1 MSEVKPLVDHLFRHS
16 SGQMIAALTRLLGP
30 ARLDLA
36 EEMVQEALIKALQS
50 WPYKGVP
57 LDPKAWLLQVAK
69 NRALDLLRREGA
81 LPRKLK
87 ALGQE
92 MATSDFDPDPVQD
105 DELAMIFMCCH
116 PALSRLTR
124 TTLTLKTVCGF
135 SVDEIAAALL
145 AQPSA
150 VAQRIVRA
158 KRQIEAES
166 IPFAIP
172 DEAALGARRETVLEV
187 LYLLF
192 NEGYSAHSGAEL
204 TRAELCAEAIRLTKM
219 LAANPATSG
228 PPVDALLA
236 LMHLQASRL
245 PARVDGEGG
254 LLLLDQQDRSRWD
267 WGLITTGLRYLE
279 AASSGDALTPHHVE
293 AAIAACHAVAPDAAS
308 VDWARILSLYDDLL
322 ALKPTPVTELNRA
335 IALAMVEGPE
345 AGIRAIEPLE
355 ELALFRSYHLLPSV
369 LGALWLRA
377 GRPEMAA
384 SYYQEALGMVCSVPE
399 RRFLERQLAQC
410 LQ

>member
-1 MSEVKPLVDHLFRHS
+1 MSEIKPLVDHLFRHS
-16 SGQMIAALTRLLGP
+16 AGQMVAALTRLLGP

-36 EEMVQEALIKALQS
+36 EEMVQEALIKALQV

-57 LDPKAWLLQVAK
+57 TNPKAWLLQVAK

-81 LPRKLK
+81 LPRKLQ
-87 ALGQE
+87 ALAAE
-92 MATSDFDPDPVQD
+92 DRPPTADPELVQD

-172 DEAALGARRETVLEV
+172 DEAELGARRENVLEV

-192 NEGYSAHSGAEL
+192 NEGYSAHTGEEL
-204 TRAELCAEAIRLTKM
+204 TRAELCAEAIRLAQM
-219 LAANPATSG
+219 LAANPATAG
-228 PPVDALLA
+228 PPVEALLA

-245 PARVDGEGG
+245 PARVDGAGD

-267 WGLITTGLRYLE
+267 RGLIAAGLRYLD
-279 AASSGDALTPHHVE
+279 AASTGAELTPYHVE
-293 AAIAACHAVAPDAAS
+293 AAIAAHHVVAES
-308 VDWARILSLYDDLL
+308 VDWAQILALYDDLL
-322 ALKPTPVTELNRA
+322 ALKPSPVAELNRA
-335 IALAMVEGPE
+335 IALAMVEGPL
-345 AGIRAIEPLE
+345 AGIRAIEPLA
-355 ELALFRSYHLLPSV
+355 ELPVFRSYHLLPAV
-369 LGALWLRA
+369 LGGLWLRA

-384 SYYQEALGMVCSVPE
+384 SYYREALGMGCSGPE
-399 RRFLERQLAQC
+399 RRFLEKQLAQC
-410 LQ
+410 FA